1 MGQKLDLGHR
11 LELLPADTHCGN
23 ISLALYHKRNVAGVP
38 HFLVHTYSSF
48 AGAPERVA
56 FIRQTLITIAGLEE
70 DPESPGWLRFGCGTI
85 HERALK
91 RAFLDLCKLPTGS
104 TLKPKPLTAF
114 DKKAD
119 TNLTAVS
126 LGAGAYRINPEKDS
140 PNGPKRA
147 EALARGFIKLCEMEA
162 VEGGAN
168 QVSFPCRTS
177 HDPLVGVL
185 MFRAQNVR
193 ASMSE
198 EEMKSSRGV
207 LAAPSQQK

>member
-1 MGQKLDLGHR
+1 MGQTLDLGNR
-11 LELLPADTHCGN
+11 LELLPADEHCGN
-23 ISLALYHKRNVAGVP
+23 ISLALYRRDVAGVP

-56 FIRQTLITIAGLEE
+56 YIRQTLITMAGMEE
-70 DPESPGWLRFGCGTI
+70 DPESPDWLRFGCCSI

-104 TLKPKPLTAF
+104 SLESKPLTAF

-119 TNLTAVS
+119 TNLTALS
-126 LGAGAYRINPEKDS
+126 LGAGVYQINPEKDS
-140 PNGPKRA
+140 ANGLKRA
-147 EALARGFIKLCEMEA
+147 EALARGFIKLCEMEV
-162 VEGGAN
+162 VEGGTN
-168 QVSFPCRTS
+168 QVAFPCRTS

-193 ASMSE
+193 ASMRDE
-198 EEMKSSRGV
+198 ETTASRGV
-207 LAAPSQQK
+207 LAAPSQQR